1 MQSFPTLVP
10 EDFRSVLSKPL
21 RRLYL
26 CVTLSCVGAGLTLS
40 LFVIYLHD
48 ERHFSITFATLL
60 LAVSAVAGLVTS
72 PLSGTLVDRYG
83 PVIVIVVCT
92 IVDALALVLWAF
104 ARHAPQVV
112 TGAVLLA
119 VFGNAGWGPGSTL
132 LSRLVPE
139 EHRQR
144 AFGINFMLVNLGIGL
159 GGLISA
165 TIVNLHHPFS
175 FTVLY
180 LLNAGVYVGIAV
192 LYLTLWSHG
201 RPLKEHR
208 EDPATRDEG
217 WREVMKDRRLVFFV
231 MAMLVMM
238 IGGYGSMEAGF
249 SLFVVNNLH
258 LSVHVIGVIFFFDTS
273 TIVCAQLFILNRVQ
287 GRSRTHVMA
296 LAALLWFAFW
306 MGLFVSLHLPT
317 VLAVIS
323 LCVAM
328 SIFAIGETMMSPI
341 GSALVN
347 ELAPEHL
354 RGRYNSMIGLSWGLS
369 STLAPAITAYFFSV
383 HLGDWWPLFVGG
395 ASLSGSL
402 MMLRL
407 RRRLSAREDGTDLA
421 SLA

>member
-1 MQSFPTLVP
+1 
-10 EDFRSVLSKPL
+10 
-21 RRLYL
+21 
-26 CVTLSCVGAGLTLS
+26 
-40 LFVIYLHD
+40 
-48 ERHFSITFATLL
+48 
-60 LAVSAVAGLVTS
+60 
-72 PLSGTLVDRYG
+72 
-83 PVIVIVVCT
+83 
-92 IVDALALVLWAF
+92 
-104 ARHAPQVV
+104 
-112 TGAVLLA
+112 
-119 VFGNAGWGPGSTL
+119 
-132 LSRLVPE
+132 
-139 EHRQR
+139 
-144 AFGINFMLVNLGIGL
+144 
-159 GGLISA
+159 
-165 TIVNLHHPFS
+165 
-175 FTVLY
+175 
-180 LLNAGVYVGIAV
+180 
-192 LYLTLWSHG
+192 
-201 RPLKEHR
+201 
-208 EDPATRDEG
+208 
-217 WREVMKDRRLVFFV
+217 
-231 MAMLVMM
+231 
-238 IGGYGSMEAGF
+238 
-249 SLFVVNNLH
+249 
-258 LSVHVIGVIFFFDTS
+258 
-273 TIVCAQLFILNRVQ
+273 
-287 GRSRTHVMA
+287 MA